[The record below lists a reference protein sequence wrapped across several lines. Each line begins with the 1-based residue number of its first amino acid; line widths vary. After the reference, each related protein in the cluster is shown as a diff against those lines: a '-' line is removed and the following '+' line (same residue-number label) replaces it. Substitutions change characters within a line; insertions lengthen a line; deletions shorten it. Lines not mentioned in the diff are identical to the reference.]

1 MTISEQILPL
11 YKNPERLENR
21 LGEIPPEPG
30 VYLLRDGSDRLIYI
44 GKSRKLR
51 SRVRSYFR
59 DSTNK
64 TERINTM
71 VKLVTEIEFIV
82 TDT

>member
-1 MTISEQILPL
+1 MTRSEQILPL

-64 TERINTM
+64 T
-71 VKLVTEIEFIV
+71 
-82 TDT
+82 